1 MTSQLS
7 EHCFIAISHS
17 GTPVGHQE
25 EIANVQTYVSE
36 PTNSSE
42 SKGVV
47 LYFSDVFWSLS
58 SSMSSFDTY
67 LFLGFCFGAPHVFN
81 LAKDGGLIVCGTI
94 AYPATPSENLTEI
107 NECTSTRSPK
117 TRQKVEDR
125 LVEQKK
131 THYVQIFSGMKHGSA
146 VRYDSNAENERW
158 ERKSISAA

>member
-7 EHCFIAISHS
+7 GHSFIAVSHS

-36 PTNSSE
+36 PTNPSE

-58 SSMSSFDTY
+58 SSISSFDTY

-81 LAKDGGLIVCGTI
+81 LAKDGGLIVCGTHI
-94 AYPATPSENLTEI
+94 LVLCYVCVISYRHNRLPCHSLRE
-107 NECTSTRSPK
+107 SDG
-117 TRQKVEDR
+117 DR
-125 LVEQKK
+125 
-131 THYVQIFSGMKHGSA
+131 
-146 VRYDSNAENERW
+146 
-158 ERKSISAA
+158 